1 MHDEMLTLF
10 DDCIERMLQLRAHLS
25 ASRRVHPGE
34 RHATVVSAIEV
45 AARFASEATRTV
57 SPPAGPPQPAAP
69 TPPLEDPARPHLA
82 AFPAAPAPA
91 DLVRPFP
98 AALPAASS
106 PASPD
111 PVRLLPAASLPAP
124 PDPVR
129 PLPAVLPAVASPASP
144 DLVRPCPAALPP
156 LPAEPAPLAARLT
169 AVPGRH
175 TTLAPAP

>member
-1 MHDEMLTLF
+1 VHDEMLTLF

-57 SPPAGPPQPAAP
+57 SPPAGPTQPVAS
-69 TPPLEDPARPHLA
+69 LA
-82 AFPAAPAPA
+82 ASP
-91 DLVRPFP
+91 DSVRPF
-98 AALPAASS
+98 
-106 PASPD
+106 
-111 PVRLLPAASLPAP
+111 
-124 PDPVR
+124 
-129 PLPAVLPAVASPASP
+129 PAVLPAVASPASP